1 MSLPASAFPSNPS
14 ARITKPR
21 IKHKWQGSP
30 FDVTECNPFL
40 PVGEHR
46 PATEKDIDHWAF
58 TCTVPTEKK
67 SVGSGMKGHT
77 GMGGTMRP
85 SPAAKETFKTHT
97 PSFKVSQRAT
107 ERRSNPPNT
116 LFRRYLE
123 RGDLPLIVEHGS
135 SGPRPGWKVEV
146 TKLDYHHY
154 LPLFFDGLRELEEPY
169 ASIALKGAT
178 DMLRVGGSKI
188 LPVVAQLILPLKQCL
203 NTRDP
208 EVMRKALLILQ
219 DLVKSADLIGEALVP
234 YYRQLLPVMGVYKTK
249 DRNLGDKIDYS
260 QRKQLNMGALVTD
273 TLTLLETYGGPDAY
287 INIRYMIPTWESV
300 VYN

>member
-1 MSLPASAFPSNPS
+1 M
-14 ARITKPR
+14 
-21 IKHKWQGSP
+21 KHKWQGSP
-30 FDVTECNPFL
+30 FDVTQCNPYL

-46 PATEKDIDHWAF
+46 PASEDVIDQWAF
-58 TCTVPTEKK
+58 SASVPTQKK
-67 SVGSGMKGHT
+67 TPSDRLKAGT
-77 GMGGTMRP
+77 GMGGTMRASP
-85 SPAAKETFKTHT
+85 SARATVQTHK
-97 PSFKVSQRAT
+97 PKFKVAQRAV

-135 SGPRPGWKVEV
+135 SGPRPGWKVDII
-146 TKLDYHHY
+146 KLDYHHY

-169 ASIALKGAT
+169 ASIALRGAV

-188 LPVVAQLILPLKQCL
+188 LPVVPQLIMPIKQCL

-219 DLVKSADLIGEALVP
+219 DLVKSADLVGEALVP
-234 YYRQLLPVMGVYKTK
+234 YYRQLLPVMSVYKDK

-260 QRKQLNMGALVTD
+260 QRKQLNMGALVTE